1 MGNGSPGAQVT
12 GGCECLTQDLRTELG
27 SSTKA
32 VLAPTTWV
40 SLKIRIHVAHASLKL
55 TMDPNIAL

>member
-1 MGNGSPGAQVT
+1 MDLLELKLQVVVS
-12 GGCECLTQDLRTELG
+12 CLTQDLRTELG

-40 SLKIRIHVAHASLKL
+40 SLRPGY
-55 TMDPNIAL
+55 M